1 MQVGEEKENDN
12 RFAGMTFVLTG
23 TLPNQKRAE
32 AQAMI
37 EAHGGKCAGSVSSR
51 TSYVVAGEEAGS
63 KLEKA
68 NALGISVID
77 EATLLRM
84 ME

>member
-1 MQVGEEKENDN
+1 MCIRD
-12 RFAGMTFVLTG
+12 R
-23 TLPNQKRAE
+23 KRAE

-68 NALGISVID
+68 NALGISCLLYTSHTGRID
-77 EATLLRM
+77 KGWTVKGE
-84 ME
+84 